1 MPENAI
7 TEAPARRPVGL
18 AIQPIRTTEEL
29 RSFIEFPWKI
39 YARLPHWVPPI
50 KSEVSELLSEK
61 NPFWKHAEKELFL
74 AKRGDEIVGRCAA
87 ILDRNYNDFQ
97 GEKTGFF
104 GFFESLDDQEVAG
117 SLLNAARDWLR
128 SQGMKLMRGPAS
140 PSLNEECGTLIE
152 GFDDPPTIMMP
163 YNPRYYPALLE
174 RCGLRKAK
182 DLYSYILISDDPIPK
197 RIEVLAKRVMRKG
210 SVKLRHLTKK
220 TWEKDLQAVRDIYN
234 AAWEKN
240 WGFAPMTPAELEHMI
255 VKMKPILDPDL
266 VHFIDVDGETAAFSI
281 LLPDVN
287 QALIHL
293 DGKLGV
299 WGTIKFLYY
308 FRKITRTRLLTLG
321 VKKAFRHRGLEIPL
335 YREAWL
341 MARKKG
347 LNGDLGWI
355 LEDNERM
362 NAGMRALG
370 GRIYKKYRIYDQ
382 EIQRGCP

>member
-1 MPENAI
+1 MPENVI
-7 TEAPARRPVGL
+7 TEAAKPRPTGL
-18 AIQPIRTTEEL
+18 SIEPVAAPEDL
-29 RSFIEFPWKI
+29 RAFIELPWKI
-39 YARLPHWVPPI
+39 YDRLPHWVPPI
-50 KSEVSELLSEK
+50 KAEIEELLGEK
-61 NPFWKHAEKELFL
+61 NPCWKHAERELFL

-87 ILDRNYNDFQ
+87 IVDSLYNEFQ

-104 GFFESLDDQEVAG
+104 GFFESIDDPEVAQA
-117 SLLNAARDWLR
+117 LLSASRDWLKAK
-128 SQGMKLMRGPAS
+128 GMTILRGPAS
-140 PSLNEECGTLIE
+140 PSLNEECGVLIE

-174 RCGLRKAK
+174 KCGLRKAK
-182 DLYSYILISDDPIPK
+182 DLYSYILISNDLIPK
-197 RIEVLAKRVMRKG
+197 RIQVLAKRVMRKG
-210 SVKLRHLTKK
+210 KVTLRHLSKK
-220 TWEKDLQAVRDIYN
+220 TWDRDLQAIRDIYN

-240 WGFAPMTPAELEHMI
+240 WGFAPMTPEELEYMI
-255 VKMKPILDPDL
+255 EKMKPILDLDL
-266 VHFIDVDGETAAFSI
+266 VHFMDVDGETAAFSI

-293 DGKLGV
+293 NGKLGV

-308 FRKITRTRLLTLG
+308 FRKITRVRLLTLG
-321 VKKAFRHRGLEIPL
+321 VKKKFRSRGLEVPL

-355 LEDNERM
+355 LEDNDLM
-362 NAGMRALG
+362 NAGMRALE

-382 EIQRGCP
+382 EL